1 MNKNSEKDN
10 DLWLLFLGGD
20 RRFFS
25 RNLQTEQYRN
35 LYAYGTKFISD
46 DELVKDCIQDLFI
59 KLHCNREAAQKRP

>member
-20 RRFFS
+20 EDSFAEIYRR
-25 RNLQTEQYRN
+25 QYRN
-35 LYAYGTKFISD
+35 LYAYGTKFILD

-59 KLHCNREAAQKRP
+59 K